1 MIRNKRIEP
10 GTGFAKTKSS
20 TAIHLVQCSRKSQ
33 SFARFLIVGLFLSI
47 IAMGVLPWQQ
57 TSRGTGQ
64 VVAFIPQDRMQPIEA
79 PSEGVVARIGMG
91 LKEGSYVEK
100 GQFLLEISPFAA
112 NERSQLEEQ
121 SNQVN
126 FKLAADRN
134 KKLATMRMV
143 NSYERALEFTVSSA
157 NEMIKMAEA
166 KLKAKEELIP
176 KYETEEWQARTNF
189 ERQRGLASKGV
200 KPAREVEILEAKWQ
214 SSLAMLKSLD
224 KEIESLKNEV
234 QSKTEEREA
243 KREKAQADVDYANS
257 LVSEVESKIS
267 ATQKEF
273 AEIEVKLGK
282 MDRFVVNA
290 PRDGTILRM
299 PIYELGQTL
308 KKGQSLMTLVP
319 QTDNLSVELA
329 INGNDLPLVQIGQE
343 VRLQFEGWPAVQFA
357 GWPSVAVG
365 TFGGTVATVDATDN
379 GKGSF
384 RILVQPELKQV
395 EGEWVSTWPEERF
408 LRQGVRANGW
418 VMMKQVKLG
427 YEIWRQLNG
436 FPVMLDEAPAKKSS
450 DSKPPKIPK

>member
-20 TAIHLVQCSRKSQ
+20 TAIHLVQCSRASQ
-33 SFARFLIVGLFLSI
+33 RFARFLIVGLFLSI

-64 VVAFIPQDRMQPIEA
+64 VAAFIPQDRQQPIES
-79 PSEGVVARIGMG
+79 PSEGVVATIAPG
-91 LKEGSYVEK
+91 LKEGSFVK
-100 GQFLLEISPFAA
+100 KDQLLLEISPFAA

-121 SNQVN
+121 KKQVGL
-126 FKLAADRN
+126 KLAADRE
-134 KKLATMRMV
+134 KKAATQRMV
-143 NSYERALEFTVSSA
+143 KGYENARDFTVSSA
-157 NEMIKMAEA
+157 NEMIESARA
-166 KLKAKEELIP
+166 KLKAKQELIP

-200 KPAREVEILEAKWQ
+200 KAPREIEILEAKWQ
-214 SSLAMLKSLD
+214 SSLAMLKSLGE
-224 KEIESLKNEV
+224 EIESLNNEV
-234 QSKTEEREA
+234 QSKIEEREA
-243 KREKAQADVDYANS
+243 KREKGQADVEYALS
-257 LVSEVESKIS
+257 LVSEVDSKIS
-267 ATQKEF
+267 ATQKEI

-282 MDRFVVNA
+282 MDRFVVHA
-290 PRDGTILRM
+290 PRNGTILRM

-308 KKGQSLMTLVP
+308 KKGQSLMTLIP
-319 QTDNLSVELA
+319 ETDNLAVELA
-329 INGNDLPLVQIGQE
+329 INGNDLPLVQVGQE

-365 TFGGTVATVDATDN
+365 TFGGKVATIDATDN

-384 RILVQPELKQV
+384 RILVQPEFEQV

-418 VMMKQVKLG
+418 VMMKNVTLG